1 VNREKTARMNWSTTL
16 KRVEA
21 HQRREERTAK
31 KRQRELEKLLKEQ
44 AKLSALEQARLEVEA
59 FENKLDV
66 LLSVHRDVS
75 PTVDWLAA
83 ASVLPPFQRTNV
95 DTKTY
100 DEQLA
105 AWQKLHLL
113 AKGVLRGDASAYG
126 AALSEV
132 SSFGELA
139 TLGYSIS
146 FSVENRMLIECEL
159 RVDERDV
166 IPTQVMSLTSAGKL
180 TSKAMPKAR
189 FHELYQDYVCGC
201 VLRVAREVFALLP
214 VDLVIVTAVVSSL
227 QTTTGK
233 EVEIP
238 VLSAAMPR
246 DVMDSLEFERLDPS
260 DAMNNFVHRG
270 DVLASKKTGDF
281 SPVEPLKADD
291 LASISGGGLPCDGL
305 WARIREMRARIHSVV
320 LKKGSTPTK

>member
-1 VNREKTARMNWSTTL
+1 MNWSTTL
-16 KRVEA
+16 KHVEV
-21 HQRREERTAK
+21 HQRREERAAK

-44 AKLSALEQARLEVEA
+44 AKLSDHEQARLEVEA
-59 FENKLDV
+59 FENKVEV
-66 LLSVHRDVS
+66 LLSVHREVS
-75 PTVDWLAA
+75 PPVDWLAA
-83 ASVLPPFQRTNV
+83 LSVLPPFQSSNI
-95 DTKTY
+95 DAKTY
-100 DEQLA
+100 ADQVA
-105 AWQKLHLL
+105 AWRKMHLL
-113 AKGVLRGDASAYG
+113 AKRVLEGDPSAYTE
-126 AALSEV
+126 ALSEM

-146 FSVENRMLIECEL
+146 FRVENRRLIECEL

-166 IPTQVMSLTSAGKL
+166 IPAHVKSLTSGGKL

-233 EVEIP
+233 EVEVP

-246 DVMDSLEFERLDPS
+246 DVIGSLEFDRLDPS
-260 DAMNNFVHRG
+260 DSMENFVHRG
-270 DVLASKKTGDF
+270 DVLTSKKTGDF
-281 SPVEPLKADD
+281 SPVEPLKAENV
-291 LASISGGGLPCDGL
+291 ASISNGGLPCDGF
-305 WARIREMRARIHSVV
+305 WARIQEMRARIHSVL
-320 LKKGSTPTK
+320 LKEGSIPTK

>member
-1 VNREKTARMNWSTTL
+1 MNREKIARMNWSTTL

-59 FENKLDV
+59 FENKLEV

-75 PTVDWLAA
+75 PAVDWLAA
-83 ASVLPPFQRTNV
+83 VSLLPPFQRANI
-95 DTKTY
+95 DAKTY
-100 DEQLA
+100 DEQLE
-105 AWQKLHLL
+105 AWQKLHVL

-126 AALSEV
+126 EALSEF

-146 FSVENRMLIECEL
+146 FSVENRRMIECEL

-238 VLSAAMPR
+238 VLSTAMPR
-246 DVMDSLEFERLDPS
+246 DVMDSLEFEKLDPS
-260 DAMNNFVHRG
+260 DAMNNFLHRG

-281 SPVEPLKADD
+281 SPVEPLKAED

-305 WARIREMRARIHSVV
+305 WAHIREMRARIHSVV

>member
-1 VNREKTARMNWSTTL
+1 MNWSTTL
-16 KRVEA
+16 KRVEV

-59 FENKLDV
+59 FENKLEV

-83 ASVLPPFQRTNV
+83 VSLLPPFQSANI
-95 DTKTY
+95 DAKTY
-100 DEQLA
+100 DEQLE
-105 AWQKLHLL
+105 AWQKLHVL

-126 AALSEV
+126 EALSEV

-146 FSVENRMLIECEL
+146 FSVENRMMIECEL

-166 IPTQVMSLTSAGKL
+166 IPTEVKSLTSAGKL

-214 VDLVIVTAVVSSL
+214 VDRVIVTAVVSSL

-291 LASISGGGLPCDGL
+291 LASISGVGLPCDGL

>member
-1 VNREKTARMNWSTTL
+1 MNREKTARMNWSTTL
-16 KRVEA
+16 KRVEV

-59 FENKLDV
+59 FENKLEV

-83 ASVLPPFQRTNV
+83 VSLLPPFQSANI
-95 DTKTY
+95 DAKTY
-100 DEQLA
+100 DEQLE
-105 AWQKLHLL
+105 AWQKLHVL

-126 AALSEV
+126 EALSEV

-146 FSVENRMLIECEL
+146 FSVENRMMIECEL

-166 IPTQVMSLTSAGKL
+166 IPTEVKSLTSAGKL

-214 VDLVIVTAVVSSL
+214 VDRVIVTAVVSSL

-291 LASISGGGLPCDGL
+291 LASISGVGLPCDGL